1 MEHDNRMAML
11 HPDLLRSFL
20 AVAETRS
27 FTEAARRL
35 GLRQSTVS
43 QHIRRLEAQIRRGLF
58 ARDTHSVALTPDGD
72 ALTGFARAVL
82 QAQDRMERHLAGSP
96 LRGRIRLGASE
107 DFAYSRLPEVLA
119 EFGRAHA
126 GVDLELTVALSGVL
140 YERYDAGELDV
151 ILVKRR
157 GADPRGTL
165 AWQEPLAWVGRA
177 GLRPDPAAPL
187 PLVLYPPPSVTR
199 LLCLDALER
208 AGRSW
213 RVACTSTSLSG
224 LRAAAMAGLGV
235 MAHSGS
241 LVPPGL
247 APLPPSRH
255 LPELGLI
262 EFVVIGPGTTQ
273 PVAQALMR
281 AVLDNAGRLL
291 PEGVAAG

>member
-1 MEHDNRMAML
+1 ML

-27 FTEAARRL
+27 FTLAAQRL

-43 QHIRRLEAQIRRGLF
+43 QHIRRLEQELHRSLF

-72 ALTGFARAVL
+72 ALTGFARGVMEANERL
-82 QAQDRMERHLAGSP
+82 DRFLSGSP

-107 DFAYSRLPEVLA
+107 DFVYSRLPEVLA
-119 EFGRAHA
+119 EFGRAHG
-126 GVDLELTVALSGVL
+126 GVDLELTVGLSGVL
-140 YERYDAGELDV
+140 YERFDAGDLDV

-157 GADPRGTL
+157 AGDPRGTL
-165 AWQEPLAWVGRA
+165 AWREQLSWVGRP
-177 GLRPDPAAPL
+177 GLRPDPALPL
-187 PLVLYPPPSVTR
+187 PLVLFPPPSITR
-199 LLCLDALER
+199 ALCLEALEK

-213 RVACTSTSLSG
+213 RVACTGSSLSA

-235 MAHSGS
+235 TAHSTR

-255 LPELGLI
+255 LPELGSV
-262 EFVVIGPGTTQ
+262 EFVVIGPGGHQ
-273 PVAQALMR
+273 HVAQELM
-281 AVLDNAGRLL
+281 AAMLENAGRLQ
-291 PEGVAAG
+291 PEG

>member
-1 MEHDNRMAML
+1 ML
-11 HPDLLRSFL
+11 PPELLRSFL

-27 FTEAARRL
+27 FTLAARQL

-43 QHIRRLEAQIRRGLF
+43 QHIRRLEEQIRRALF

-72 ALTGFARAVL
+72 ALTGFARAIL
-82 QAQDRMERHLAGSP
+82 EAHEKLDRFLAGSP

-119 EFGRAHA
+119 DFARAHS
-126 GVDLELTVALSGVL
+126 GVDLELTVGLSGVL
-140 YERYDAGELDV
+140 YERFDAGELDV

-157 GADPRGTL
+157 AGDPRGQL
-165 AWQEPLAWVGRA
+165 AWRETLVWVGRP
-177 GLRPDPAAPL
+177 GLRPVPSEPL
-187 PLVLYPPPSVTR
+187 PLVLFPPPSITR
-199 LLCLDALER
+199 AVALEALDK

-213 RVACTSTSLSG
+213 RVACTSGSLSG

-235 MAHSGS
+235 TAHSNR

-255 LPELGLI
+255 LPELGQI
-262 EFVVIGPGTTQ
+262 EFVVIGPGAQ
-273 PVAQALMR
+273 HPIAQALMQ
-281 AVLDNAGRLL
+281 VMLENAGRLQ
-291 PEGVAAG
+291 PEG

>member
-1 MEHDNRMAML
+1 ML

-27 FTEAARRL
+27 FTQAARRL

-43 QHIRRLEAQIRRGLF
+43 QHIRRLEEATRRSLF

-72 ALTGFARAVL
+72 ALAGFARGVVEAHE
-82 QAQDRMERHLAGSP
+82 RMERFLAGSP

-107 DFAYSRLPEVLA
+107 DFAFSRLPEVLA
-119 EFGRAHA
+119 DFARAHSGA
-126 GVDLELTVALSGVL
+126 DLELTVGLSGVL
-140 YERYDAGELDV
+140 YERFDAGELDV

-157 GADPRGTL
+157 GNDPRGTL
-165 AWQEPLAWVGRA
+165 AWREPLAWVGRP
-177 GLRPDPAAPL
+177 GLRPDPAQPL
-187 PLVLYPPPSVTR
+187 PLVLFPPPSITR
-199 LLCLDALER
+199 ALCIEALEK

-213 RVACTSTSLSG
+213 RVACTGGSLSG

-235 MAHSGS
+235 TAHSGR

-255 LPELGLI
+255 LPELGMI
-262 EFVVIGPGTTQ
+262 EFVVIGPGAHR
-273 PVAQALMR
+273 PIAQALMH
-281 AVLDNAGRLL
+281 AILDNAGRLQ
-291 PEGVAAG
+291 PES

>member
-1 MEHDNRMAML
+1 ML

-27 FTEAARRL
+27 FTQAARRL

-43 QHIRRLEAQIRRGLF
+43 QHIRRLEEQTRRVLF

-72 ALTGFARAVL
+72 AMAGFTRGILEAH
-82 QAQDRMERHLAGSP
+82 ERLERFLAGSP

-119 EFGRAHA
+119 DFGRAHS
-126 GVDLELTVALSGVL
+126 GVDLELTVGLSGVL

-157 GADPRGTL
+157 GDDPRGAL
-165 AWQEPLAWVGRA
+165 AWREPLAWVGRP
-177 GLRPDPAAPL
+177 GLRPDPAQPL
-187 PLVLYPPPSVTR
+187 PLVLFPPPSITR
-199 LLCLDALER
+199 ALCIEALER
-208 AGRSW
+208 AGRAW
-213 RVACTSTSLSG
+213 RVACTSGSLSG
-224 LRAAAMAGLGV
+224 LRAAAMAGLGIT
-235 MAHSGS
+235 AHSGR

-255 LPELGLI
+255 LPELGSI
-262 EFVVIGPGTTQ
+262 EFVVIGPGPHRRT
-273 PVAQALMR
+273 AQALVE
-281 AVLDNAGRLL
+281 AILENAGRLQ
-291 PEGVAAG
+291 PDG

>member
-1 MEHDNRMAML
+1 MIML

-20 AVAETRS
+20 AVADTQS
-27 FTEAARRL
+27 FTQAARRL

-43 QHIRRLEAQIRRGLF
+43 QHIRRLEEQIQRSLF

-72 ALTGFARAVL
+72 ALAGFARGILA
-82 QAQDRMERHLAGSP
+82 AQERLERHLAGSP
-96 LRGRIRLGASE
+96 LRGRIRFGASE

-126 GVDLELTVALSGVL
+126 SVDLELTVGLSGVL
-140 YERYDAGELDV
+140 YERFDGGELDV

-157 GADPRGTL
+157 AGDPRGTL

-177 GLRPDPAAPL
+177 GLRPDPAVPL
-187 PLVLYPPPSVTR
+187 PLVLFPPPSITR
-199 LLCLDALER
+199 MMCLEALER

-213 RVACTSTSLSG
+213 RVACTSGSLSG

-241 LVPPGL
+241 LLPPGL

-255 LPELGLI
+255 LPELGPV
-262 EFVVIGPGTTQ
+262 EFVAIGPGTTHL
-273 PVAQALMR
+273 VAMALMQ
-281 AVLDNAGRLL
+281 AVLQTARWVL
-291 PEGVAAG
+291 PEGGAPAA

>member
-1 MEHDNRMAML
+1 MV

-43 QHIRRLEAQIRRGLF
+43 QHVRRLEDQVRRSLF

-72 ALTGFARAVL
+72 ALCGFARRIL
-82 QAQDRMERHLAGSP
+82 DAQDRMERHLAGSS

-119 EFGRAHA
+119 EFGLAHD
-126 GVDLELTVALSGVL
+126 GVDLELTVGLSGLL

-157 GADPRGTL
+157 GTDPRGES
-165 AWQEPLAWVGRA
+165 AWQEPLAWIGRP
-177 GLRPDPAAPL
+177 GLRPDPALPL
-187 PLVLYPPPSVTR
+187 PLVLFPPPSITR
-199 LLCLDALER
+199 AHCLDALQR
-208 AGRSW
+208 AGRAW
-213 RVACTSTSLSG
+213 RVACTSGSLSG
-224 LRAAAMAGLGV
+224 LRAAALAGLGV
-235 MAHSGS
+235 TAHSAR

-255 LPELGLI
+255 LPALGEI
-262 EFVVIGPGTTQ
+262 EFVVIGPGPQ
-273 PVAQALMR
+273 HRPARALMD
-281 AVLDNAGRLL
+281 AILENAGRLRA
-291 PEGVAAG
+291 EG

>member
-1 MEHDNRMAML
+1 ML

-27 FTEAARRL
+27 FTQAARRL

-43 QHIRRLEAQIRRGLF
+43 QHIRRLEQQTARSLF

-72 ALTGFARAVL
+72 ALAGFARGVVEAHERL
-82 QAQDRMERHLAGSP
+82 DRFLRGSP

-119 EFGRAHA
+119 DFSRAHS
-126 GVDLELTVALSGVL
+126 GVDLELTVGLSGLL
-140 YERYDAGELDV
+140 YQRFDAGELDV

-157 GADPRGTL
+157 GDDPRGAL
-165 AWQEPLAWVGRA
+165 AWREPLAWVGRP
-177 GLRPDPAAPL
+177 GLRPDPAQPL
-187 PLVLYPPPSVTR
+187 PLVLFPPPSITR
-199 LLCLDALER
+199 ALCIEALER
-208 AGRSW
+208 AGRAW
-213 RVACTSTSLSG
+213 RVACTSGSLSG

-235 MAHSGS
+235 TAHSGR

-255 LPELGLI
+255 LPELGQI
-262 EFVVIGPGTTQ
+262 EFVVIGPGAHR
-273 PVAQALMR
+273 PIAQALMQ
-281 AVLDNAGRLL
+281 AVLENAGRLQ
-291 PEGVAAG
+291 PEG